1 MFTKVS
7 KVSFESKRQGVTL
20 DRTEVNN
27 ERTLCVL
34 KVGTVEKA
42 KSLSDL

>member
-27 ERTLCVL
+27 ERTLGL
-34 KVGTVEKA
+34 LQVGTIELLRVYRT
-42 KSLSDL
+42 